1 MIAQRKPPVIRVG
14 PRLAGLPLDEPV
26 QAPTPIPAPDALVQ
40 VQTTVAALMEAVDAA
55 GTDKEVKQVF
65 LETFSSPRPEIL
77 VKRGRGRPRTPGK
90 EYATEAERKKV
101 ERATIRTKLVLALD
115 AFNLTVDTEIT
126 PELQAKYGTTAKTY
140 GQLLK
145 NEWKTL
151 EKIVKQEFRVRHSTT
166 GGVVTQAPRG
176 KGKLVTGGYNST
188 KIDADQ
194 GSASEHQGMLSRQDD
209 KLLDGP
215 DRPDS
220 YSILNNT
227 VVLVDGSRS
236 GSDRKRSLP
245 PPSSDKQFENADTKE
260 TDFTFINKVRWPA
273 SWFKSKFKPEYPVVA
288 DECMRQAVNAFS
300 HTEAREPGFE
310 PEVGAIEIAA

>member
-194 GSASEHQGMLSRQDD
+194 GSASE
-209 KLLDGP
+209 
-215 DRPDS
+215 
-220 YSILNNT
+220 
-227 VVLVDGSRS
+227 
-236 GSDRKRSLP
+236 
-245 PPSSDKQFENADTKE
+245 
-260 TDFTFINKVRWPA
+260 
-273 SWFKSKFKPEYPVVA
+273 
-288 DECMRQAVNAFS
+288 
-300 HTEAREPGFE
+300 
-310 PEVGAIEIAA
+310 